1 MITGRIFNIQ
11 RCSTEDGPGLR
22 TTLFMKGCPMQCIWC
37 HNPEGINA
45 RFQIIWIESRCKGCG
60 KCIEACPNGAISAS
74 ASGVI
79 TDFDKC
85 DVCGKCITVCLDS
98 AREISGREITVEEA
112 VKTVMRD
119 EIFYRKSGGGVT
131 ASGGEAGLQWEF
143 VREVF
148 RRCRDNHIHTA
159 LDTCGFINSANL
171 EKLLDHT
178 DLVLYDLKHADSGL
192 HLRYTGVDPDL
203 VLKNALMIS
212 ESRKPMWIRIPVIP
226 GYTDSPENIRGLA
239 DIIRKLKAV
248 ERVDLLPYH
257 RLGEAKYKGLG
268 IKYKMPQGLSPPE
281 NKQMERLG
289 EIVLR
294 TIGRPVTVTW
304 E

>member
-22 TTLFMKGCPMQCIWC
+22 TTLFMKGCSMECIWC

-74 ASGVI
+74 ASGMI
-79 TDFDKC
+79 TDLDKC
-85 DVCGKCITVCLDS
+85 DVCGKCTTVCLDS

-119 EIFYRKSGGGVT
+119 EIFYGKSGGGVT

-143 VREVF
+143 AREVF

-159 LDTCGFINSANL
+159 LDTCGLINSANL
-171 EKLLDHT
+171 EKLLDYT
-178 DLVLYDLKHADSGL
+178 DLVLYDLKHADSRL
-192 HLRYTGVDPDL
+192 HQRYTGVGPDL

-212 ESRKPMWIRIPVIP
+212 KSGKPMWIRIPVIP
-226 GYTDSPENIRGLA
+226 GYTDSPENIRGIA
-239 DIIRKLKAV
+239 DIIRELKAV

-268 IKYKMPQGLSPPE
+268 MRYPMEQGLGPPAKE
-281 NKQMERLG
+281 DMARLA
-289 EIVLR
+289 EIVKK
-294 TIGRPVTVTW
+294 TVDPAVEVTW